1 MVAVAELPAERTKV
15 EGEERNI
22 NEDVGR
28 DMEIIPESLSPT
40 FVSTKDTITVSLMAT
55 CLVKLE
61 GDT

>member
-1 MVAVAELPAERTKV
+1 MAAVAELPAGRVKV

-22 NEDVGR
+22 NEEVGG
-28 DMEIIPESLSPT
+28 DIEIIPESLSPT